1 MEVIGEL
8 EKNNFDKVVGQKP
21 DWSRLERI
29 EGKELDVISID
40 NSLEE
45 FATKGRKEI
54 RPYGDQDERSMIK
67 RFVCLRW
74 DE

>member
-1 MEVIGEL
+1 MLKLLISQIQRGWKLTIEVYNMEVTGEL

-29 EGKELDVISID
+29 EGKELDAISID

-45 FATKGRKEI
+45 FAAKGRK
-54 RPYGDQDERSMIK
+54 
-67 RFVCLRW
+67 
-74 DE
+74 